1 MNEKLLIVEDED
13 TLRDSLIRVF
23 TREGF
28 QVVGANSAEPAMT
41 LLQDTAFDLVLT
53 DIILPGISGIELLKW
68 IKDTAPHQ
76 MVIIMTAYASLET
89 AVETLR
95 SGAYDY
101 VVKPII
107 HEELKQIVKSA
118 LKVKA
123 LQKENVLLQ
132 KQTTGSYDLSRII
145 GQNSEILQIIARVK
159 KIAETR
165 STVLI
170 VGEVGTGKRLLA
182 RSLHFSSSRADKAFM
197 AINLRAIP
205 AHLLETKLF
214 GKASEPISGW
224 DRITRGMLEE
234 ANGGTIYLS
243 GIELLPHDLQE
254 KLFNALENQEFLPPG
269 RTERMKI
276 DLTVISSS
284 NLELSNLVSTGQ
296 FREDLYRRLKGV
308 TFRIPPLRDRKED
321 LEPLTRFFL
330 QHYAWEFGKTI
341 TDIEAESLASFNAYN
356 WPGNVRELRSIIE
369 RAALITTETVINH
382 SHLPPFSKP

>member
-1 MNEKLLIVEDED
+1 MNEKILIIEDED
-13 TLRDSLIRVF
+13 TLRDSLTRVF

-28 QVVGANSAEPAMT
+28 QVVGTNSAEPAMA
-41 LLQDTAFDLVLT
+41 LLQDGSFDLVLT

-68 IKDTAPHQ
+68 IKDAAPRQ
-76 MVIIMTAYASLET
+76 MVIIMTAHASLET

-123 LQKENVLLQ
+123 LQTQNVLLQ
-132 KQTTGSYDLSRII
+132 KQIAGSCDLSRII
-145 GQNSEILQIIARVK
+145 GQNSDILQIISRVK

-165 STVLI
+165 SAVLI

-205 AHLLETKLF
+205 THLMETKLF

-234 ANGGTIYLS
+234 ANGGTIYFS

-254 KLFNALENQEFLPPG
+254 KLFNALEDQEFLPPG
-269 RTERMKI
+269 RTQKMKI

-296 FREDLYRRLKGV
+296 FREDLHRRLQGV
-308 TFRIPPLRDRKED
+308 TFRIPPLRERKED

-330 QHYAWEFGKTI
+330 QHYAWEFGKNI
-341 TDIEAESLASFNAYN
+341 NDIAAESLADFNTYN

-369 RAALITTETVINH
+369 RAALITPENIIDNR
-382 SHLPPFSKP
+382 HLPLLAKP